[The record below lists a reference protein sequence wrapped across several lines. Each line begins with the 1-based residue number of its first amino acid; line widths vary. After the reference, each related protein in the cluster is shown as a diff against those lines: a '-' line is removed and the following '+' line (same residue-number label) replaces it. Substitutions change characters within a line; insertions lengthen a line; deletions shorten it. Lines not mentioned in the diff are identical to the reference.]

1 LFCKNAGAKEMY
13 SNGLLATMDVNRLA
27 KAHVCLWEGLG
38 NKTAFGRY
46 ICFDTI
52 LSRDGAEKLAKDID
66 VQIEKICGNSNDSDA
81 NTETEA
87 SLQISDKKLLDL
99 MSRTLRSCYHES

>member
-1 LFCKNAGAKEMY
+1 MY

-46 ICFDTI
+46 VCFDTI
-52 LSRDGAEKLAKDID
+52 ISRDGAEKLAKDIG
-66 VQIEKICGNSNDSDA
+66 VQIEKICGSNA
-81 NTETEA
+81 NAETEEA
-87 SLQISDKKLLDL
+87 EDTTSPSNIQISDKKLLDL

>member
-1 LFCKNAGAKEMY
+1 MY

-52 LSRDGAEKLAKDID
+52 LSKDGAEKLAKDIG
-66 VQIEKICGNSNDSDA
+66 VQIEKICGSDA
-81 NTETEA
+81 ET
-87 SLQISDKKLLDL
+87 SPPNIQISDKKLLDL

>member
-1 LFCKNAGAKEMY
+1 MY

-27 KAHVCLWEGLG
+27 KAHVRVWEGLG
-38 NKTAFGRY
+38 DKTAFGRY

-52 LSRDGAEKLAKDID
+52 LSKDGAQKLAKDIG
-66 VQIEKICGNSNDSDA
+66 VQVEKICGSNSDSNA
-81 NTETEA
+81 NAET
-87 SLQISDKKLLDL
+87 STRNLKISDKKLFDL